1 MEKIKLT
8 EKEEK
13 LMKYW
18 MEGGSDW
25 NCDKFDITKIW
36 QENHFEGEE
45 WADIVYLERY
55 NKLLGTNNAGS
66 RGVLGSLQKKGLIK
80 LVYDDGGENAVTW
93 IFIGE
98 KEFNNIKS
106 IFGAENK
113 ESIVETKEDKIEKIK
128 EQMKLSEEAIKK
140 EQQKIRALKIKM
152 LKQELLDLQKEMEE
166 EQNPNRDTIVF
177 GEYQIMKEIVELWQN
192 KEEY

>member
-13 LMKYW
+13 LMRYW

-25 NCDKFDITKIW
+25 NCDKFDITKSW
-36 QENHFEGEE
+36 EENHFEGEM

-66 RGVLGSLQKKGLIK
+66 RGVLGSLQKKGLIN
-80 LVYDDGGENAVTW
+80 LTYDDGGENAVTW
-93 IFIGE
+93 IFINE

-106 IFGAENK
+106 VFASKENV
-113 ESIVETKEDKIEKIK
+113 VETKEDKMEEIK
-128 EQMKLSEEAIKK
+128 KAMQLSEETIKNEEK
-140 EQQKIRALKIKM
+140 KIRALKFKM
-152 LKQELLDLQKEMEE
+152 LKQELLALQREMEE

-177 GEYQIMKEIVELWQN
+177 GEYQIMKKVVELWQN
-192 KEEY
+192 K